1 MFYFAGAISGRPFS
15 VPLSPLLSRLC
26 RQLLSR
32 GALLI
37 PLLDERCTHC
47 RSDGCYSASF
57 FCSPITTPQS
67 TLSTA
72 PLYGSLT
79 NTSPQGEVARSVGVV
94 AVIRRP
100 FSIFQHVKA
109 SRYGLPYLLICCTCV
124 SCVIRCFLSVTAA
137 ETRI

>member
-1 MFYFAGAISGRPFS
+1 MRRGDHW
-15 VPLSPLLSRLC
+15 SP
-26 RQLLSR
+26 
-32 GALLI
+32 
-37 PLLDERCTHC
+37 
-47 RSDGCYSASF
+47 F
-57 FCSPITTPQS
+57 FCSSITTPQS

-79 NTSPQGEVARSVGVV
+79 NTSPQGEVARNVSVV

-100 FSIFQHVKA
+100 FSVPLSPTLSTAPLYGSLTCLSLRRGGTQCRSGGCYSTSFFTFQHVKA

-124 SCVIRCFLSVTAA
+124 GCVIRCFLSVTSA